1 MEENQLTPNNK
12 PDYHAVDDITPTRKT
27 VTISVEEAAEVQ
39 SRFFAQVYGWMTAGL
54 GLTGGVA
61 MLATSSPALME
72 FVFGTRFVFLG
83 LIIVELLL
91 VGFLSARVFDWSVG
105 KVQAAFV
112 GYAVLNG
119 VTLSCV
125 FLAYTSASIASTF
138 FVTAGTFG
146 VMSLYGYFTKQ
157 DLSGW
162 GKLLSMA
169 LIGLALAMV
178 VNWFWQNSALYFIS
192 SFVGVLLF
200 VALTAYDTQKLKQ
213 LALLGITEG
222 EEMSNKAS
230 IMGALILYLD
240 FVNLFLFLLRI
251 FGRRR

>member
-1 MEENQLTPNNK
+1 MEDNQFTPQ
-12 PDYHAVDDITPTRKT
+12 TRQ
-27 VTISVEEAAEVQ
+27 VQISAEEAAEIQ
-39 SRFFAQVYGWMTAGL
+39 SRFFAQVYGWMAAGL
-54 GLTGGVA
+54 GLTGGIA
-61 MLATSSPALME
+61 MFASTSPELIN

-83 LIIVELLL
+83 LIILELVI
-91 VGFLSARVFDWSVG
+91 VGFLSARIFDWSLG

-146 VMSLYGYFTKQ
+146 VMSLFGYFTKA

-169 LIGLALAMV
+169 VIGLVIAMV
-178 VNWFWQNSALYFIS
+178 VNIFLKNSMLEIVTSFI
-192 SFVGVLLF
+192 GVLIF
-200 VALTAYDTQKLKQ
+200 TALTAYDTQKLKQ
-213 LALLGITEG
+213 LALLGVTEG
-222 EEMSNKAS
+222 EETSNKAS
-230 IMGALILYLD
+230 ILGALTLYLD

>member
-1 MEENQLTPNNK
+1 MEDNQFNPV
-12 PDYHAVDDITPTRKT
+12 PRSVQ
-27 VTISVEEAAEVQ
+27 ISAEEAAEIQ
-39 SRFFAQVYGWMTAGL
+39 ARFFAQVYGWMAAGL
-54 GLTGGVA
+54 GLTGGIA
-61 MLATSSPALME
+61 MFASTSPELIN

-83 LIIVELLL
+83 LIILELVI
-91 VGFLSARVFDWSVG
+91 VGFLSARIFDWSLG

-146 VMSLYGYFTKQ
+146 VMSLFGYFTKA

-169 LIGLALAMV
+169 VIGLIIAMV
-178 VNWFWQNSALYFIS
+178 VNIFLHNSVLEIVTSFI
-192 SFVGVLLF
+192 GVLIF
-200 VALTAYDTQKLKQ
+200 TALTAYDTQKLKQ
-213 LALLGITEG
+213 LALLGVTEG
-222 EEMSNKAS
+222 EETSNKAS
-230 IMGALILYLD
+230 ILGALTLYLD

>member
-1 MEENQLTPNNK
+1 MEDNQFNPV
-12 PDYHAVDDITPTRKT
+12 PRSVQ
-27 VTISVEEAAEVQ
+27 ISAEEAAEIQ
-39 SRFFAQVYGWMTAGL
+39 ARFFAQVYGWMAAGL

-61 MLATSSPALME
+61 MFASTSPELIN

-83 LIIVELLL
+83 LIILELVI
-91 VGFLSARVFDWSVG
+91 VGFLSARVFDWSLG

-146 VMSLYGYFTKQ
+146 VMSLFGYFTKA

-169 LIGLALAMV
+169 VIGLVIAMV
-178 VNWFWQNSALYFIS
+178 VNMFLNNSVLEIVTSFI
-192 SFVGVLLF
+192 GVLLF
-200 VALTAYDTQKLKQ
+200 TALTAYDTQKLKQ
-213 LALLGITEG
+213 LALLGVTEG
-222 EEMSNKAS
+222 EETSHKAS
-230 IMGALILYLD
+230 ILGALTLYLD

>member
-1 MEENQLTPNNK
+1 M
-12 PDYHAVDDITPTRKT
+12 A
-27 VTISVEEAAEVQ
+27 
-39 SRFFAQVYGWMTAGL
+39 AGL
-54 GLTGGVA
+54 GLTGGIA
-61 MLATSSPALME
+61 LFASSSPALMQ

-83 LIIVELLL
+83 LIIVELVI
-91 VGFLSARVFDWSVG
+91 VGFLSARIFNWSLG

-138 FVTAGTFG
+138 FITAGTFG
-146 VMSLYGYFTKQ
+146 IMSLFGYFTKA

-169 LIGLALAMV
+169 LIGLVIAMV
-178 VNWFWQNSALYFIS
+178 VNFFFNNPVMEIVTSFI
-192 SFVGVLLF
+192 GVLLF
-200 VALTAYDTQKLKQ
+200 TTLTAYDTQKLKQ
-213 LALLGITEG
+213 LALLGVTEG
-222 EEMSNKAS
+222 EEVSHKAS
-230 IMGALILYLD
+230 ILGALTLYLD

>member
-1 MEENQLTPNNK
+1 MEDNQFTP
-12 PDYHAVDDITPTRKT
+12 PPRSIQ
-27 VTISVEEAAEVQ
+27 ISAEEAAEIQ
-39 SRFFAQVYGWMTAGL
+39 SRFFAQVYGWMAAGL
-54 GLTGGVA
+54 GLTGGIA
-61 MLATSSPALME
+61 LFASTSPELLN

-83 LIIVELLL
+83 LIILELVV
-91 VGFLSARVFDWSVG
+91 VGFLSARIFDWSLG

-112 GYAVLNG
+112 GYAMLNG

-125 FLAYTSASIASTF
+125 FLAYTSSSIASTF

-146 VMSLYGYFTKQ
+146 VMSLFGYFTKA

-169 LIGLALAMV
+169 VIGLIIAMV
-178 VNWFWQNSALYFIS
+178 VNLFLRNSVLEIVTSFI
-192 SFVGVLLF
+192 GVLLF
-200 VALTAYDTQKLKQ
+200 TALTAYDTQKLKQ
-213 LALLGITEG
+213 LALLGVTEG
-222 EEMSNKAS
+222 EEVSHKAS
-230 IMGALILYLD
+230 ILGALTLYLD

>member
-1 MEENQLTPNNK
+1 MENNQLNAGPR
-12 PDYHAVDDITPTRKT
+12 AVQ
-27 VTISVEEAAEVQ
+27 ISAEEAAEVQ
-39 SRFFAQVYGWMTAGL
+39 ARFFAQVYGWMAAGL
-54 GLTGGVA
+54 GLTGGIA
-61 MLATSSPALME
+61 LFASTSPELIS
-72 FVFGTRFVFLG
+72 FVFGTRFVFMG
-83 LIIVELLL
+83 LIILELVI
-91 VGFLSARVFDWSVG
+91 VGFLSARVFDWSLG

-112 GYAVLNG
+112 GYAMLNG

-146 VMSLYGYFTKQ
+146 VMSLFGYFTKA

-169 LIGLALAMV
+169 LIGLVIAMV
-178 VNWFWQNSALYFIS
+178 VNIFLRNSVLQTVTSFI
-192 SFVGVLLF
+192 GVLLF
-200 VALTAYDTQKLKQ
+200 TALTAYDTQKLKQ

-222 EEMSNKAS
+222 EETSNKAS
-230 IMGALILYLD
+230 ILGALTLYLD
-240 FVNLFLFLLRI
+240 FVNIFLFLLRL

>member
-1 MEENQLTPNNK
+1 M
-12 PDYHAVDDITPTRKT
+12 A
-27 VTISVEEAAEVQ
+27 
-39 SRFFAQVYGWMTAGL
+39 AGL

-61 MLATSSPALME
+61 LFASSSPALME

-83 LIIVELLL
+83 LIIAELVL
-91 VGFLSARVFDWSVG
+91 VGFLSARVFDWSLG

-112 GYAVLNG
+112 GYALLNG
-119 VTLSCV
+119 VTLSCI

-169 LIGLALAMV
+169 LIGLVIAMV
-178 VNWFWQNSALYFIS
+178 VNMFWGNSTLEIITSFI
-192 SFVGVLLF
+192 GVLLHC
-200 VALTAYDTQKLKQ
+200 L
-213 LALLGITEG
+213 
-222 EEMSNKAS
+222 
-230 IMGALILYLD
+230 
-240 FVNLFLFLLRI
+240 
-251 FGRRR
+251 

>member
-1 MEENQLTPNNK
+1 MEENQFTPQ
-12 PDYHAVDDITPTRKT
+12 PRQIQ
-27 VTISVEEAAEVQ
+27 ISAEEAAEIQ
-39 SRFFAQVYGWMTAGL
+39 ARFFAQVYGWMAAGL
-54 GLTGGVA
+54 GLTGGIA
-61 MLATSSPALME
+61 MFASTSPELIN

-83 LIIVELLL
+83 LIILELVV
-91 VGFLSARVFDWSVG
+91 VGFLSARIFDWSLG

-112 GYAVLNG
+112 GYAMLNG

-125 FLAYTSASIASTF
+125 FLAYTSSSIASTF

-146 VMSLYGYFTKQ
+146 VMSLFGYFTKA

-169 LIGLALAMV
+169 VIGLVIAMVINIFLNNSILETVTSFIGVLIFTALA
-178 VNWFWQNSALYFIS
+178 
-192 SFVGVLLF
+192 
-200 VALTAYDTQKLKQ
+200 AYDTQKLKQ
-213 LALLGITEG
+213 LALLGVTEG
-222 EEMSNKAS
+222 EETSHKAS
-230 IMGALILYLD
+230 ILGALTLYLD

>member
-1 MEENQLTPNNK
+1 MEPEDHHLTPA
-12 PDYHAVDDITPTRKT
+12 PRLIQ
-27 VTISVEEAAEVQ
+27 ISAEEAAEVQ
-39 SRFFAQVYGWMTAGL
+39 ARFFAQVYGWMAAGL
-54 GLTGGVA
+54 GLTGGIA
-61 MLATSSPALME
+61 LFASSSPELMQ

-83 LIIVELLL
+83 LIIVELVI
-91 VGFLSARVFDWSVG
+91 VGFLSARIFDWSLG

-125 FLAYTSASIASTF
+125 FLAYTSSSIASTF
-138 FVTAGTFG
+138 FITAGTFG
-146 VMSLYGYFTKQ
+146 IMSLFGYFTKA

-169 LIGLALAMV
+169 VIGLVIAMV
-178 VNWFWQNSALYFIS
+178 VNMFLNNSVLEIVTSFI
-192 SFVGVLLF
+192 GVLLF
-200 VALTAYDTQKLKQ
+200 TALTAYDTQKLKQ
-213 LALLGITEG
+213 LALLGVTEG
-222 EEMSNKAS
+222 EETSHKAS
-230 IMGALILYLD
+230 ILGALTLYLD

>member
-1 MEENQLTPNNK
+1 MEDNQFTPQ
-12 PDYHAVDDITPTRKT
+12 PRQIQ
-27 VTISVEEAAEVQ
+27 ISAEEAAEIQ
-39 SRFFAQVYGWMTAGL
+39 SRFFAQVYGWMAAGL
-54 GLTGGVA
+54 GLTGGIA
-61 MLATSSPALME
+61 MFASTSPELIN

-83 LIIVELLL
+83 LIILELVV
-91 VGFLSARVFDWSVG
+91 VGFLSARIFDWSLG

-112 GYAVLNG
+112 GYAMLNG

-146 VMSLYGYFTKQ
+146 VMSLFGYFTKA

-169 LIGLALAMV
+169 VIGLVIAMV
-178 VNWFWQNSALYFIS
+178 VNLFLNNSILEIVTSFI
-192 SFVGVLLF
+192 GVLIF
-200 VALTAYDTQKLKQ
+200 TALAAYDTQKLKQ
-213 LALLGITEG
+213 LALLGVTEG
-222 EEMSNKAS
+222 EETSNKAS
-230 IMGALILYLD
+230 ILGALTLYLD

>member
-1 MEENQLTPNNK
+1 MEDHQFTPQ
-12 PDYHAVDDITPTRKT
+12 PRQIQ
-27 VTISVEEAAEVQ
+27 ISAEEAAEIQ
-39 SRFFAQVYGWMTAGL
+39 SRFFAQVYGWMAAGL
-54 GLTGGVA
+54 GLTGGIA
-61 MLATSSPALME
+61 LFASTSPELLN

-83 LIIVELLL
+83 LIILELVV
-91 VGFLSARVFDWSVG
+91 VGFLSARIFDWSLG

-112 GYAVLNG
+112 GYAMLNG

-125 FLAYTSASIASTF
+125 FLAYTSSSIASTF

-146 VMSLYGYFTKQ
+146 VMSLFGYFTKA

-169 LIGLALAMV
+169 VIGLVIAIV
-178 VNWFWQNSALYFIS
+178 VNIFLNNSILEIVTSFI
-192 SFVGVLLF
+192 GVLIF
-200 VALTAYDTQKLKQ
+200 TALTAYDTQKLKQ
-213 LALLGITEG
+213 LALLGVTEG
-222 EEMSNKAS
+222 EEVSHKAS
-230 IMGALILYLD
+230 ILGALTLYLD

>member
-1 MEENQLTPNNK
+1 MEDNQFTPQ
-12 PDYHAVDDITPTRKT
+12 PRQIQ
-27 VTISVEEAAEVQ
+27 ISAEEAAEIQ
-39 SRFFAQVYGWMTAGL
+39 SRFFAQVYGWMAAGL
-54 GLTGGVA
+54 GLTGGIA
-61 MLATSSPALME
+61 MFASTSPELIN
-72 FVFGTRFVFLG
+72 FVFGTRFVFMG
-83 LIIVELLL
+83 LIILELVI
-91 VGFLSARVFDWSVG
+91 VGFLSARIFDWSLG

-146 VMSLYGYFTKQ
+146 VMSLFGYFTKA

-169 LIGLALAMV
+169 VIGLVIAMV
-178 VNWFWQNSALYFIS
+178 VNIFLNNSVLEIVTSFI
-192 SFVGVLLF
+192 GVLIF
-200 VALTAYDTQKLKQ
+200 TALTAYDTQKLKQ
-213 LALLGITEG
+213 FALLGVTEG
-222 EEMSNKAS
+222 EETSNKAS
-230 IMGALILYLD
+230 ILGALTLYLD

>member
-1 MEENQLTPNNK
+1 MEDTQLP
-12 PDYHAVDDITPTRKT
+12 PRPLQITA
-27 VTISVEEAAEVQ
+27 EEAADVQ
-39 SRFFAQVYGWMTAGL
+39 ARFFAQVYGWMAAGL

-61 MLATSSPALME
+61 LFASSSPALMQ

-83 LIIVELLL
+83 LIIVELVI
-91 VGFLSARVFDWSVG
+91 VGFLSARIFDWSLG

-138 FVTAGTFG
+138 FITAGTFG
-146 VMSLYGYFTKQ
+146 IMSLFGYFTKA

-169 LIGLALAMV
+169 VIGLVIAMV
-178 VNWFWQNSALYFIS
+178 VNIFLNNSVLETITSFI
-192 SFVGVLLF
+192 GVLVF

-213 LALLGITEG
+213 LALLGVTEG
-222 EEMSNKAS
+222 EETSNKAS
-230 IMGALILYLD
+230 ILGALTLYLD
-240 FVNLFLFLLRI
+240 FVNMFLFLLRL
-251 FGRRR
+251 FGSRR

>member
-1 MEENQLTPNNK
+1 MEENQFNPQ
-12 PDYHAVDDITPTRKT
+12 PRQVQ
-27 VTISVEEAAEVQ
+27 ISAEEAAEVQ
-39 SRFFAQVYGWMTAGL
+39 SRFFAQVYGWMAAGL
-54 GLTGGVA
+54 GLTAGIA
-61 MLATSSPALME
+61 LFASTSATLLN
-72 FVFGTRFVFLG
+72 FVFGTPFVFIG
-83 LIIVELLL
+83 LIIAELVI
-91 VGFLSARVFDWSVG
+91 VGFLSARVFDWSLG
-105 KVQAAFV
+105 KVQSAFI

-119 VTLSCV
+119 ITLSCV
-125 FLAYTSASIASTF
+125 FLAYTSASISSTF

-146 VMSLYGYFTKQ
+146 IMSLFGYFTKA

-169 LIGLALAMV
+169 VIGLMLALV
-178 VNWFWQNSALYFIS
+178 VNIFLNNSMLETVTSFI
-192 SFVGVLLF
+192 GVLIF

-213 LALLGITEG
+213 MALLGVTEG

>member
-1 MEENQLTPNNK
+1 MEENYPDPTPK
-12 PDYHAVDDITPTRKT
+12 SVL
-27 VTISVEEAAEVQ
+27 ISPEELAEVQ
-39 SRFFAQVYGWMTAGL
+39 ARFFAQVYGWMAAGL

-61 MLATSSPALME
+61 LFASSSPALME

-83 LIIVELLL
+83 LIIAELLL
-91 VGFLSARVFDWSVG
+91 VGFLSARVFAWSQG
-105 KVQAAFV
+105 RVQAIFI
-112 GYAVLNG
+112 GYAALNG
-119 VTLSCV
+119 VTLSCI
-125 FLAYTSASIASTF
+125 FLAYTYSSIASTF
-138 FVTAGTFG
+138 FVAGGTFG

-169 LIGLALAMV
+169 LIGLVLAMV
-178 VNWFWQNSALYFIS
+178 VNMFWANSVIQTIT

-230 IMGALILYLD
+230 ILGALTLYLD
-240 FVNLFLFLLRI
+240 FINLFLFLLRI

>member
-1 MEENQLTPNNK
+1 MEDNQL
-12 PDYHAVDDITPTRKT
+12 PTGPRP
-27 VTISVEEAAEVQ
+27 VHISAEEAAEVQ

-61 MLATSSPALME
+61 MLVASSPALLSLI
-72 FVFGTRFVFLG
+72 FGTRFLFFG
-83 LIIVELLL
+83 LIIAELVL
-91 VGFLSARVFDWSVG
+91 VGFLSARIFDWSLG

-119 VTLSCV
+119 LTLSCI

-146 VMSLYGYFTKQ
+146 LMSLYGHFTKQ

-162 GKLLSMA
+162 GRLLGMA
-169 LIGLALAMV
+169 VIGLVLAMV
-178 VNWFWQNSALYFIS
+178 VNMFLHNSALEMITS
-192 SFVGVLLF
+192 LIGVLVF
-200 VALTAYDTQKLKQ
+200 VALTAYDTQKLKAV
-213 LALLGITEG
+213 ALLGITEG
-222 EEMSNKAS
+222 EEVSNKAS
-230 IMGALILYLD
+230 ILGALTLYLD
-240 FVNLFLFLLRI
+240 FVNLFLFLLRL

>member
-1 MEENQLTPNNK
+1 MEDNQFTPQ
-12 PDYHAVDDITPTRKT
+12 PRQIQ
-27 VTISVEEAAEVQ
+27 ISAEEAAEIQ
-39 SRFFAQVYGWMTAGL
+39 SRFFAQVYGWMAAGL
-54 GLTGGVA
+54 GLTGGIA
-61 MLATSSPALME
+61 MFASTSPELIN
-72 FVFGTRFVFLG
+72 FVFGTRFVFMG
-83 LIIVELLL
+83 LIILELVI
-91 VGFLSARVFDWSVG
+91 VGFLSARIFDWSLG

-146 VMSLYGYFTKQ
+146 VMSLFGYFTKA

-169 LIGLALAMV
+169 VIGLVIAMV
-178 VNWFWQNSALYFIS
+178 VNIFLNNSVLEIVTSFI
-192 SFVGVLLF
+192 GVLIF
-200 VALTAYDTQKLKQ
+200 TALTAYDTQKLKQ
-213 LALLGITEG
+213 LALLGVTEG
-222 EEMSNKAS
+222 EETSNKAS
-230 IMGALILYLD
+230 ILGALTLYLD

>member
-1 MEENQLTPNNK
+1 MEENNLAPTPES
-12 PDYHAVDDITPTRKT
+12 VL
-27 VTISVEEAAEVQ
+27 ISPAEAAEVQ
-39 SRFFAQVYGWMTAGL
+39 ARFFAQVYGWMAAGL

-61 MLATSSPALME
+61 LFAASSPALLE

-83 LIIVELLL
+83 LIIAELVL
-91 VGFLSARVFDWSVG
+91 VSFLSARVFDWSQSM
-105 KVQAAFV
+105 VQATFV

-119 VTLSCV
+119 VTLSCI
-125 FLAYTSASIASTF
+125 FLAYTYSSIASTF
-138 FVTAGTFG
+138 FVAGGTFG

-169 LIGLALAMV
+169 LIGLVLAMV
-178 VNWFWQNSALYFIS
+178 VNLFWANSVLQIVT

-213 LALLGITEG
+213 LALLGLTEG

-230 IMGALILYLD
+230 ILGALILYMD
-240 FVNLFLFLLRI
+240 FINLFLFLLRI